1 MAVDSVGISN
11 LYDVLVGKLQA
22 TLTEEYDAGR
32 LRNDQYAQVI
42 SNALV
47 SAIQTSVQ
55 AVQNQPNIDTQIA
68 LSTKQGLQVDAQ
80 TATIASEKAIKE
92 AQSAKDL
99 LIKDTQIAQST
110 AQTAA
115 ITSEKTIKEA
125 QSASDLL
132 VKTAQKALIEKQ
144 QATEDKKALQVVR
157 QTTYYDDQLRIKEGE
172 LLSNVVG
179 MYGAG
184 GTTLPSGLETAM
196 LNAINA
202 ITS

>member
-1 MAVDSVGISN
+1 MAVDTVGMSN

-68 LSTKQGLQVDAQ
+68 A
-80 TATIASEKAIKE
+80 IASEKAIKE

-202 ITS
+202 ITP